1 MTPGAYNFTMTRG
14 CRFPAWG
21 ATTLQM
27 IGGSGPFDLTGYT
40 AQAEVRVQ
48 PGDTVILDLEPV
60 VTTPLTGTITLAVFS
75 DEETELYA
83 AGVYQWDLILTDVT
97 NQVMGRFLAGQFYI
111 VDKDTDS

>member
-1 MTPGAYNFTMTRG
+1 MTRG

-48 PGDTVILDLEPV
+48 PGDTVILDLEPI
-60 VTTPLTGTITLAVFS
+60 VTAPLSGTITLAVFT
-75 DEETELYA
+75 DEETA
-83 AGVYQWDLILTDVT
+83 IFQSGVYQWDLLLTDVT
-97 NQVMGRFLAGQFYI
+97 NQVIGRFLAGQFYI
-111 VDKDTDS
+111 VNKDTESDAN